1 MRNGAGLLITITND
15 AWYGQTAGPYQHF
28 ILAAMRAVENRRAL
42 ARAANTGISGFV
54 DPVGR
59 VLDAT
64 PLEVEAAI
72 VRPLPLMGVE
82 SIYPAT
88 ATCSAGPASASRYLR
103 SHAVAGAGAPR
114 PPPAG
119 VAVELFALS
128 V

>member
-1 MRNGAGLLITITND
+1 VRNGAGLLITITND

-72 VRPLPLMGVE
+72 ARPLPLMGAE
-82 SIYPAT
+82 SIYSRHGDVFGWACLGLAILAVARGWRGRRPAT
-88 ATCSAGPASASRYLR
+88 SAGTCC
-103 SHAVAGAGAPR
+103 G
-114 PPPAG
+114 
-119 VAVELFALS
+119 
-128 V
+128 